1 VNREAA
7 ALSSWLV
14 QRAYPCW
21 WSRGVDHVRG
31 GFHESLRLDGEPS
44 GETRR
49 ARLYPRQIYA
59 FSVAAELGWS
69 GPAADAVRQGLEA
82 LLADY
87 RRADGLYRGLVAPS
101 GAALVERPV
110 LYDQAFVLLGFAG
123 AYQALGDSS
132 AHDGAREL
140 LARINATLR
149 NSNGGFEESAPPS
162 LPLLSNSH
170 MHLFEACLEWMD
182 RDSDRAWSELAEEI
196 VELALRR
203 FHDAD
208 SGFIRE
214 FFDSNWRLVPGE
226 DADVVEPGHQYEWA
240 WLLLRWSQRVH
251 NPRAHQLALHL
262 IDHTEDHGVDRERAV
277 AINALYGNGKTRDA
291 RARLWPQTERIKA
304 TCLAG
309 EITRQQRYVETAAAA
324 TRSLLK
330 YLDTP
335 LPGLWRDT
343 MNERGAFIEQLAPAS
358 SFYHIV
364 SAALQLQRTA
374 PGVAGCDTR
383 PGSRTATTAAR

>member
-1 VNREAA
+1 MNREAD

-14 QRAYPCW
+14 QHAYPCW
-21 WSRGVDHVRG
+21 WSRGVDHIRG

-44 GETRR
+44 DETRR

-59 FSVAAELGWS
+59 FSVAGELGWS
-69 GPAADAVRQGLEA
+69 GPAAEAVRQGLAA
-82 LLADY
+82 LLADF
-87 RRADGLYRGLVAPS
+87 RRADGLYRGLVAPN
-101 GAALVERPV
+101 GAPLVERAV

-123 AYQALGDSS
+123 AHKALGD
-132 AHDGAREL
+132 ANARDGARDL
-140 LARINATLR
+140 LARIGSTLR
-149 NSNGGFEESAPPS
+149 NPHGGCEESAPPS
-162 LPLLSNSH
+162 LPLLANSH
-170 MHLFEACLEWMD
+170 MHLLEACMEWIEQDED
-182 RDSDRAWSELAEEI
+182 RMWSELAEGI

-203 FHDAD
+203 FQDPA

-214 FFDSNWRLVPGE
+214 YFTDDWTLVPGQ

-251 NPRAHQLALHL
+251 NPRAAKLAMEL
-262 IDHTEDHGVDRERAV
+262 IDRTEDRGVDNARGVAV
-277 AINALYGNGKTRDA
+277 NTLFGDGRVRDA

-304 TCLAG
+304 ACLAG
-309 EITRQQRYVETAAAA
+309 AITGRARYVEVAAAA

-335 LPGLWRDT
+335 TPGLWRDT
-343 MNERGAFIEQLAPAS
+343 MDEHGTFVEQLVPAS

-364 SAALQLQRTA
+364 SAARVVSRCDRQRE
-374 PGVAGCDTR
+374 
-383 PGSRTATTAAR
+383 

>member
-1 VNREAA
+1 VKREAD
-7 ALSSWLV
+7 ALSRWLIED
-14 QRAYPCW
+14 AYPCW
-21 WSRGVDHVRG
+21 WLRGVDHVRG
-31 GFHESLRLDGEPS
+31 GFHESLQLDGEPS
-44 GETRR
+44 GEMRR

-69 GPAADAVRQGLEA
+69 GPAAEAIRQGLER

-87 RRADGLYRGLVAPS
+87 RRPDGLYRGLVAPN
-101 GAALVERPV
+101 GAALVERAV

-123 AYQALGDSS
+123 AHKALGD
-132 AHDGAREL
+132 AGTCDGAHEL

-149 NSNGGFEESAPPS
+149 NSHGGFEESAPPG
-162 LPLLSNSH
+162 LPLLANSH
-170 MHLFEACLEWMD
+170 MHLLEACLEWMD
-182 RDSDRAWSELAEEI
+182 RDNDRAWSELAEEI

-203 FHDAD
+203 FHDPA

-214 FFDSNWRLVPGE
+214 FFSGDWTLMPGE
-226 DADVVEPGHQYEWA
+226 AADVVEPGHQYEWA

-251 NPRAHQLALHL
+251 NPRAHQLALQL
-262 IDHTEDHGVDRERAV
+262 IDHTDDHGVDRARGV
-277 AINALYGNGKTRDA
+277 AINAIYGDGRPRDA

-309 EITRQQRYVETAAAA
+309 EVTHQRRYAETAAEA

-335 LPGLWRDT
+335 TPGLWRDT
-343 MNERGAFIEQLAPAS
+343 MDEHGAFVEQLAPAS

-364 SAALQLQRTA
+364 TAGLQLR
-374 PGVAGCDTR
+374 R
-383 PGSRTATTAAR
+383 ATGY

>member
-1 VNREAA
+1 VNHEAD
-7 ALSSWLV
+7 ALSRWLV
-14 QRAYPCW
+14 EHAYPCW

-59 FSVAAELGWS
+59 FSVATELGWS

-87 RRADGLYRGLVAPS
+87 RRPDGLYRGLVAPN
-101 GAALVERPV
+101 GATLVERAV
-110 LYDQAFVLLGFAG
+110 LYDQAFVLFGFAG
-123 AYQALGDSS
+123 AHKSLGDSI
-132 AHDGAREL
+132 ARDGARDL
-140 LARINATLR
+140 FARIHATLR
-149 NSNGGFEESAPPS
+149 NPHGGFEESAPPS
-162 LPLLSNSH
+162 LPLLANSH
-170 MHLFEACLEWMD
+170 MHLLEACLEWMNQD
-182 RDSDRAWSELAEEI
+182 NDRAWSELAEEI

-203 FHDAD
+203 FHDPD

-214 FFDSNWRLVPGE
+214 FFNRDWVLTPGE
-226 DADVVEPGHQYEWA
+226 DANLVEPGHQYEWA
-240 WLLLRWSQRVH
+240 WLLLRWSQRIH
-251 NPRAHQLALHL
+251 NPRAHQLALQL
-262 IDHTEDHGVDRERAV
+262 IDRTEDRGVDQARGV
-277 AINALYGNGKTRDA
+277 AINSLGRDGKARDA

-309 EITRQQRYVETAAAA
+309 KITRQQRYVETAQQA

-335 LPGLWRDT
+335 TPGLWRDT
-343 MNERGAFIEQLAPAS
+343 MDERGAFAEQLAPAS

-364 SAALQLQRTA
+364 SAGLQLQR
-374 PGVAGCDTR
+374 
-383 PGSRTATTAAR
+383 ATGY

>member
-1 VNREAA
+1 MNREAS

-14 QRAYPCW
+14 QHAYPCW
-21 WSRGVDHVRG
+21 WSRGVDHVHG

-49 ARLYPRQIYA
+49 ARLYPRQIFA
-59 FSVAAELGWS
+59 FSVAAQLGWS
-69 GPAADAVRQGLEA
+69 GPAADAVRQGLAA

-87 RRADGLYRGLVAPS
+87 RRPDGLYRGLVAPN
-101 GAALVERPV
+101 GAALVERAV

-123 AYQALGDSS
+123 AFKTLGE
-132 AHDGAREL
+132 AGVRDGARDL
-140 LARINATLR
+140 LARIGSALR
-149 NSNGGFEESAPPS
+149 NPHGGFEESTPQS
-162 LPLLSNSH
+162 LPLLANSH
-170 MHLFEACLEWMD
+170 MHLLEACLEWMD
-182 RDSDRAWSELAEEI
+182 QDEDRVWSEHAEEI
-196 VELALRR
+196 IELALRR
-203 FHDAD
+203 FHDPA

-214 FFDSNWRLVPGE
+214 FFDADWTLAAGE

-251 NPRAHQLALHL
+251 NPRASQLAMHL
-262 IDHTEDHGVDRERAV
+262 IDHTENRGVDAARGV
-277 AINALYGNGKTRDA
+277 ALNALFGDGRVRDA

-304 TCLAG
+304 TYLAG
-309 EITRQQRYVETAAAA
+309 VITRQARYTEIAAAA

-335 LPGLWRDT
+335 TPGLWRD
-343 MNERGAFIEQLAPAS
+343 MMDERGAFIEQLAPAS

-364 SAALQLQRTA
+364 SAARQLQRA
-374 PGVAGCDTR
+374 CN
-383 PGSRTATTAAR
+383 